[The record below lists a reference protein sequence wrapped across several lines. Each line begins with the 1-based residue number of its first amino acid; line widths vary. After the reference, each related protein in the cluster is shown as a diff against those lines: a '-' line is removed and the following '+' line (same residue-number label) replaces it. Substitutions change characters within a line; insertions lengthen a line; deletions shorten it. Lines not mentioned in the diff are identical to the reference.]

1 MTNELNSR
9 QWALYNLL
17 KAHPERRFKQWE
29 IARELRGFY
38 PASPERGFHDSAAR
52 LMITKDIRT
61 INNSDII
68 QKVIIANRNGVKLAN
83 EQEFTRYIKSE
94 YSAIFRR
101 LERTRK
107 KERKAGLDGQ
117 MKITLG
123 KYERDTVEAF
133 VDGLIPKGGNRWQS
147 VGCSQKQ

>member
-1 MTNELNSR
+1 
-9 QWALYNLL
+9 
-17 KAHPERRFKQWE
+17 
-29 IARELRGFY
+29 
-38 PASPERGFHDSAAR
+38 
-52 LMITKDIRT
+52 MITKDIRT

-133 VDGLIPKGGNRWQS
+133 VDGLIRERGRAAHGRAQN
-147 VGCSQKQ
+147 VCENNN